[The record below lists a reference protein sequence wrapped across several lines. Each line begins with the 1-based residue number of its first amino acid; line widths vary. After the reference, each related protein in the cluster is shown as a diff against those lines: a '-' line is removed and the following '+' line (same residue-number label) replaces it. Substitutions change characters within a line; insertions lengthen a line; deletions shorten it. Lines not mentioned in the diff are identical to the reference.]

1 MKDKDM
7 LNRMLTNGSNDG
19 FIMSNDHK
27 VNFKNN
33 PKVSV
38 VNPAKNQV
46 GQICKK
52 IVNKINHKLQD
63 SIGVHQRKYTS
74 KGIEWPF

>member
-19 FIMSNDHK
+19 FIMLKDHK

-38 VNPAKNQV
+38 VNPEKNKK
-46 GQICKK
+46 GQISKK

-74 KGIEWPF
+74 KGIEWLF

>member
-19 FIMSNDHK
+19 FIMLKDHK

-33 PKVSV
+33 PK
-38 VNPAKNQV
+38 
-46 GQICKK
+46 
-52 IVNKINHKLQD
+52 D

-74 KGIEWPF
+74 KGVEWLF